1 MRRTPPFISSLGWPP
16 VKGDLPHYVSVTG
29 AEPSSHAFTLHNY
42 SDPVHLSFLT
52 VPHKVT
58 PLYPAVD
65 CRTEIQPDER
75 SPVTPAHLDLDN
87 APIIRSQV
95 PRRTRRRI
103 CEYMCLFVSRT
114 AWCSAK
120 RVEDVWISPLF
131 WIIEKVIL
139 WVEIPVCF
147 PSARPSTQKVPS
159 HRSDFKI
166 NSFQFKQGER
176 ERKVWER
183 K

>member
-95 PRRTRRRI
+95 PRRTCIGVVYVSICVCLLAERRGVVLNGWRM
-103 CEYMCLFVSRT
+103 CELVLYS
-114 AWCSAK
+114 
-120 RVEDVWISPLF
+120 
-131 WIIEKVIL
+131 
-139 WVEIPVCF
+139 
-147 PSARPSTQKVPS
+147 
-159 HRSDFKI
+159 
-166 NSFQFKQGER
+166 G
-176 ERKVWER
+176 
-183 K
+183 